1 MSETCCDTD
10 ESYAETATVNVF
22 ELYSS
27 SVKEMI
33 NGDVHKDRKEED
45 QEMGE
50 VEYRRFKSQGEEIGD
65 VVEHLIEL
73 EAQQKTPLPGR
84 KSDLGPTAL
93 INSLSPLLRPLKFD
107 HKVDFY
113 RQQE

>member
-22 ELYSS
+22 ELSTS

-33 NGDVHKDRKEED
+33 SEDVQKDRKDED
-45 QEMGE
+45 HEMGE

-73 EAQQKTPLPGR
+73 EM
-84 KSDLGPTAL
+84 
-93 INSLSPLLRPLKFD
+93 
-107 HKVDFY
+107 
-113 RQQE
+113 

>member
-10 ESYAETATVNVF
+10 ESYAETTTVNVF
-22 ELYSS
+22 ELSTS

-33 NGDVHKDRKEED
+33 NEDVHKEGKEED

-73 EAQQKTPLPGR
+73 EKQQKTPIPGR
-84 KSDLGPTAL
+84 KSDLGPTA
-93 INSLSPLLRPLKFD
+93 
-107 HKVDFY
+107 
-113 RQQE
+113 

>member
-1 MSETCCDTD
+1 MGSVAHQMSETCCDTE

-22 ELYSS
+22 ELSAS

-33 NGDVHKDRKEED
+33 YADAHKNRKNED

-65 VVEHLIEL
+65 VVEHLIDL
-73 EAQQKTPLPGR
+73 KT
-84 KSDLGPTAL
+84 
-93 INSLSPLLRPLKFD
+93 
-107 HKVDFY
+107 
-113 RQQE
+113 Q